1 VKTSKSK
8 RLKWLL
14 PVAAFTAL
22 LWCSSAAAA
31 IYVCRSSD
39 GGTHFTN
46 MPMSENCVIFKKK
59 RTSSFSLSGS
69 DRGSYEAYI
78 RRFGSRYR
86 VDPNLIKA
94 VIRTE
99 SDFNQYAVSRKGAQG
114 LIQLMPETAKEMNVA
129 DPFHPGQNIEGG
141 TRYLR
146 FLLDTFD
153 QDLILTLAA
162 YNAGPT
168 IVRKVRR
175 IPRIP
180 ETQAYV
186 KRVLAHYKRYSGRG
200 EVADIL
206 RGSRIKVSDIV
217 TVQ

>member
-1 VKTSKSK
+1 MVP
-8 RLKWLL
+8 L
-14 PVAAFTAL
+14 AALAAL
-22 LWCSSAAAA
+22 LCCSSGSAA

-46 MPMSENCVIFKKK
+46 TPMSDSCVVFKRKQLS
-59 RTSSFSLSGS
+59 TFSLGGSG
-69 DRGSYEAYI
+69 RGSYETYI
-78 RRFGSRYR
+78 KRFGSRYQ

-99 SDFNQYAVSRKGAQG
+99 SDFNRYAVSRKGAKG
-114 LIQLMPETAKEMNVA
+114 LMQLMPETAREMNVA

-146 FLLDTFD
+146 YLLDTFN
-153 QDLILTLAA
+153 QDLVLTLAA

-168 IVRKVRR
+168 IVRKVQR

-186 KRVLAHYKRYSGRG
+186 KRVLAHYRKYSGKG
-200 EVADIL
+200 EVAEIL
-206 RGSRIKVSDIV
+206 PEARIKVSDIV